1 MTKQMSKQPFSSV
14 VTNPNPPEPV
24 HDGPPAASKPQSPTD
39 KQVGEIEQSIAALNA
54 DKAKIVKAADDK
66 AKAEAAE
73 AYRIRFK
80 QVNDLKDE
88 YNAAEAEQMARLEV
102 LFELIKEGKGMR
114 VVHFTGDQWSN
125 CWDSP
130 GHFDVKLH
138 IERMERSINEM
149 VLGD

>member
-1 MTKQMSKQPFSSV
+1 MTKQMSKQPFSDV
-14 VTNPNPPEPV
+14 IINTTPPAPQARV
-24 HDGPPAASKPQSPTD
+24 IHAASKPQTQTD

-130 GHFDVKLH
+130 GHFKLH